1 MTQDLLADFASLGQ
15 LHWGWNNGP
24 QH

>member
-15 LHWGWNNGP
+15 LHWAWNNGP